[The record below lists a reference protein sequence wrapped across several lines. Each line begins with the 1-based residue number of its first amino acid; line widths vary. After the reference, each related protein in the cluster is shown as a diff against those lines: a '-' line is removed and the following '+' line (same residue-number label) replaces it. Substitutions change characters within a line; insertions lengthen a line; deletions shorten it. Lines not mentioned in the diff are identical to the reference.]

1 MIWMIGVFLL
11 TVSILLT
18 IRIKATLSSLQYHE
32 KLEGFKRLERIYVYL
47 LNYQK
52 NPEQIR
58 KNLDKDIVI
67 EGTWLYTNT
76 FYFDLKNGMAW
87 DRMRGYFLDHFDYL
101 LWSKKKNLR
110 DKGVKQLVLSYNSAE
125 SY

>member
-87 DRMRGYFLDHFDYL
+87 DRMRGYFLDHFDYY
-101 LWSKKKNLR
+101 S
-110 DKGVKQLVLSYNSAE
+110 GVKKRIYE
-125 SY
+125 TKG